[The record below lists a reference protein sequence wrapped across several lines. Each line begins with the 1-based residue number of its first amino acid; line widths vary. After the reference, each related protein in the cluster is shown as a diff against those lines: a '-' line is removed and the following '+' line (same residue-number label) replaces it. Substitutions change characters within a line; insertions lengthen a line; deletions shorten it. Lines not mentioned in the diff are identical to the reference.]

1 MKDRIKRVAEP
12 SSQSWSR
19 RRGID
24 RAFIVR
30 RGGKRPYDMISQ

>member
-12 SSQSWSR
+12 SSQSWSG

-24 RAFIVR
+24 RASIFE
-30 RGGKRPYDMISQ
+30 GGKEAL